1 MDILNLII
9 NNISNLFVLLATLLA
24 TFGIFI
30 ETSPKIKYN
39 PYSAIFKF
47 IGKKINEETN
57 KKVEDL
63 KNKVN
68 SIETKLHN
76 DKKKEYSIMIS
87 NFASDLKHGQ
97 IKSESQFVAII
108 ELCDEYVANG
118 WNGKIKL
125 DTAFIKEEY
134 IRFANKVKNGDF
146 VIKGGK

>member
-1 MDILNLII
+1 MQILNFIFHNFSDI
-9 NNISNLFVLLATLLA
+9 FVLLGMFGVVIEAT
-24 TFGIFI
+24 
-30 ETSPKIKYN
+30 PKIKIN
-39 PYSAIFKF
+39 PYSAILKF
-47 IGKKINEETN
+47 VGKKVNEETN
-57 KKVEDL
+57 KKVENL
-63 KNKVN
+63 TTKVN
-68 SIETKLHN
+68 NIENKLHQ

-87 NFASDLKHGQ
+87 NFASDLKHGE
-97 IKSESQFVAII
+97 IKSESQFIAII

>member
-1 MDILNLII
+1 MEILNFII
-9 NNISNLFVLLATLLA
+9 HNFSNLFVFFGM
-24 TFGIFI
+24 FGIVI
-30 ETSPKIKYN
+30 ETSPKIRWN
-39 PYSAIFKF
+39 PYSTILNF
-47 IGKKINEETN
+47 IGKKVNEETN
-57 KKVEDL
+57 KKVENL
-63 KNKVN
+63 TSEISNIKNK
-68 SIETKLHN
+68 LHE

-87 NFASDLKHGQ
+87 NFASDLKHGE
-97 IKSESQFVAII
+97 IKSESQFIAII